1 VNSVPDVSIILTK
14 PAEVDGS
21 FVDQTLRNLEVV
33 DSFDQAQGTWVMF
46 APAFFP
52 YERHI
57 VKNLLLAAESANA
70 DVAIGGI
77 KGPWIATTVAADE
90 FADSTAEIPVTH
102 VLLRRSWLAGQEAVR
117 ADLVRGAEVF
127 RVESLPQETQ
137 VMTIP
142 QDVVAKPRKK
152 AANPKA
158 AKGSPFQNLPAM
170 GYFIAKYLPLK
181 NEVLF
186 DVEGDRAVDS
196 ALPDLAREWKLL
208 NPEIQQKWITPKL
221 RNTWTHA
228 WHLGRARYLVAN
240 EVFLNRIPK
249 REGQIMAVAGV
260 GIPVLRTGRDNPD
273 WVLQPTSERR
283 PAWSQVGR
291 WDLALAASPFAEQVL
306 RSSTAYVSELVS
318 GTIFGDVMVKATATT
333 SLKSELSIDSSRALV
348 VCAFFTSQSAPD
360 LTKLEQVFGDRVQFV
375 AVTDDC
381 STLRLPESIVQVAT
395 DLPKWLAAADV
406 MITDWSA
413 LAMEFGRLQRP
424 IIAIEP
430 NRIDV
435 VRRRG
440 TYLDVPSQFPGPIVE
455 DLDELIA
462 AVSSWVEGEGFVAN
476 YVERR
481 DSFAELCGVSTGDAA
496 QRLWNAMVKQS

>member
-1 VNSVPDVSIILTK
+1 MSSIPDVSIVLTK

-33 DSFDQAQGTWVMF
+33 DSFDQAKGAWVMF

-70 DVAIGGI
+70 DVVIGGI
-77 KGPWIATTVAADE
+77 KGPWVATRVAADE
-90 FADSTAEIPVTH
+90 FSDSTTEIPATH
-102 VLLRRSWLAGQEAVR
+102 VLIRKSWLVSQDAVC
-117 ADLVRGAEVF
+117 ADVVRGAEVF
-127 RVESLPQETQ
+127 RVESLPQEAR

-196 ALPDLAREWKLL
+196 ALPDLACDWKLL
-208 NPEIQQKWITPKL
+208 NPGIKQKWITPKL

-228 WHLGRARYLVAN
+228 WHLGRAKYLVTN

-249 REGQIMAVAGV
+249 REGQMMAVAGV

-291 WDLALAASPFAEQVL
+291 WDLVLAASPFAEQVL
-306 RSSTAYVSELVS
+306 RSSTAYVSEVVS
-318 GTIFGDVMVKATATT
+318 GTIFGDAMMKASATT
-333 SLKSELSIDSSRALV
+333 SLKSELSIDSSRPLV

-375 AVTDDC
+375 GVTDDC
-381 STLRLPESIVQVAT
+381 STLRLPESIAQVAT

-424 IIAIEP
+424 IIVIEP

-440 TYLDVPSQFPGPIVE
+440 TYLDVHSQFPGPVVE
-455 DLDELIA
+455 DLDALIA
-462 AVSSWVEGEGFVAN
+462 AVSSWLDGEGSVAN
-476 YVERR
+476 YAERR
-481 DSFAELCGVSTGDAA
+481 ESFTELCGVSTGNAA
-496 QRLWNAMVKQS
+496 QRLWDAMVKQS

>member
-1 VNSVPDVSIILTK
+1 MNSVPDVSIILTK

-33 DSFDQAQGTWVMF
+33 DSFNQAQGTWVMF

-70 DVAIGGI
+70 DVVVGGI
-77 KGPWIATTVAADE
+77 KGPWIATTVAVDA
-90 FADSTAEIPVTH
+90 FTTAMTEIPATH
-102 VLLRRSWLAGQEAVR
+102 VLLRRSWIAGQEALR
-117 ADLVRGAEVF
+117 TLLESGTEVI
-127 RVESLPQETQ
+127 SASSIPQETQ
-137 VMTIP
+137 LATIP
-142 QDVVAKPRKK
+142 QDAVAKPRKE
-152 AANPKA
+152 AANPKV

-228 WHLGRARYLVAN
+228 WHLGRAKYLVTN

-306 RSSTAYVSELVS
+306 RSSTAYVSEVVGGS
-318 GTIFGDVMVKATATT
+318 IFGDAMMKATAVT
-333 SLKSELSIDSSRALV
+333 SLKSELSIDPSRPLV

-360 LTKLEQVFGDRVQFV
+360 LTKLEHACGDRVQFV
-375 AVTDDC
+375 ALTDDC
-381 STLRLPESIVQVAT
+381 SILRLPESIAQVAT

-440 TYLDVPSQFPGPIVE
+440 TYLDVHSQFPGPIVE
-455 DLDELIA
+455 DLDDLIA
-462 AVSSWVEGEGFVAN
+462 AVSSWLDGEGLVAN
-476 YVERR
+476 YAERQE
-481 DSFAELCGVSTGDAA
+481 SFAELCGVATGDAA
-496 QRLWNAMVKQS
+496 RRLWNAMVKLS